1 MKNKIQ
7 LLVLLLSF
15 SGFAQDFPSFKSL
28 RFDEDYSFL
37 KNDTV
42 TNNWYKKV
50 KFLPI
55 SASKETYISFGGDLR
70 FQYFYAKNENWGDGP
85 QDNDGYVLGRYL
97 FHADFHAGKFFRT
110 FVQTQSSTADG
121 RIDPNPVE
129 QNPLEVHQVFAD
141 FNIIYEG
148 SKKLILRVGRQEL
161 TYGSQRLVAVREGP
175 NNRQS
180 FDGIK
185 AILSR
190 QNFTT
195 DLFYTHYV
203 VAHDGIFDD
212 ASNKDRQLWG
222 SYFVFNKIPFVKNI
236 DVYYL
241 GYERANAAFND
252 ASGKENRQSVG
263 TRIWGKTENWRYDGE
278 AVYQFGNVA
287 DKNINAWTA
296 SINAGYRFNTIK
308 FRPEI
313 GFKTEVISGDKRAGD
328 NSLQTFNPLFPR
340 GAYFGLASVIGPSN
354 LIDFHPSLS
363 FEILQNVDW
372 VIDYD
377 MFWRYS
383 SNDGI
388 YAPNTTLIY
397 PGDTTTEKKIGNQL
411 ESEIIWEPNQYLYF
425 RLEATWFQAKDYIK
439 ASGTGKNIFFTGITM
454 QLHF

>member
-1 MKNKIQ
+1 
-7 LLVLLLSF
+7 
-15 SGFAQDFPSFKSL
+15 
-28 RFDEDYSFL
+28 
-37 KNDTV
+37 
-42 TNNWYKKV
+42 
-50 KFLPI
+50 
-55 SASKETYISFGGDLR
+55 
-70 FQYFYAKNENWGDGP
+70 GDGP

-110 FVQTQSSTADG
+110 FVQMQSSTADG

-129 QNPLEVHQVFAD
+129 QNPLEVHQAFAD
-141 FNIIYEG
+141 FNIINEG
-148 SKKLILRVGRQEL
+148 SKKLILRAGRQEL

-185 AILSR
+185 AIVSK

-222 SYFVFNKIPFVKNI
+222 SYLVFNKVPVIKNI

-241 GYERANAAFND
+241 GYERAKAAFND

-287 DKNINAWTA
+287 DKNISAWTA
-296 SINAGYRFNTIK
+296 SINAGYRFNTVK
-308 FRPEI
+308 FHPEI
-313 GFKTEVISGDKRAGD
+313 GFKTEVISGDKTEGD
-328 NSLQTFNPLFPR
+328 TSLQTFNPLFPR

-383 SNDGI
+383 ANDGI

-397 PGDTTTEKKIGNQL
+397 PGDTTTAKKIGNQL

-425 RLEATWFQAKDYIK
+425 RLEATWFQAKDYIQ

>member
-1 MKNKIQ
+1 MKNKI
-7 LLVLLLSF
+7 LLVILMLSF
-15 SGFAQDFPSFKSL
+15 SGFAQRYPDFKSL
-28 RFDEDYSFL
+28 RFDENYGFL

-42 TNNWYKKV
+42 SNGWYKTV
-50 KFLPI
+50 KFLPV
-55 SASKETYISFGGDLR
+55 SASKETYISFGGDIR

-110 FVQTQSSTADG
+110 FVQTQSSMADG

-129 QNPLEVHQVFAD
+129 QNPLEVHQAFAD
-141 FNIIYEG
+141 FNIINED

-185 AILSR
+185 AIVSR

-195 DLFYTHYV
+195 DFFYTHYV

-222 SYFVFNKIPFVKNI
+222 SYFVFNKIPAIKNI

-278 AVYQFGNVA
+278 AVYQFGTVGA
-287 DKNINAWTA
+287 KNISAWTA
-296 SINAGYRFNTIK
+296 SINAGYRFNAVK

-313 GFKTEVISGDKRAGD
+313 GFKTEVISGDKTAGD
-328 NSLQTFNPLFPR
+328 TSLQTFNPLFPR
-340 GAYFGLASVIGPSN
+340 GAYFGLASLIGPSN

-363 FEILQNVDW
+363 FEVAKNVDW

-425 RLEATWFQAKDYIK
+425 RLEATWFQAREYIQ

>member
-1 MKNKIQ
+1 MKNRI
-7 LLVLLLSF
+7 LILVLLF
-15 SGFAQDFPSFKSL
+15 SISGYSQRYPEFKSL
-28 RFDEDYSFL
+28 RFDEDYSVL
-37 KNDTV
+37 EKDTV
-42 TNNWYKKV
+42 SNDWYKTV
-50 KFLPI
+50 KFLPV
-55 SASKETYISFGGDLR
+55 SASRKTYVSFGGDMR

-97 FHADFHAGKFFRT
+97 FHADFHAGKYFRA
-110 FVQTQSSTADG
+110 FIQMQSSMADG

-129 QNPLEVHQVFAD
+129 QNPLEVHQAFAD
-141 FNIIYEG
+141 FNIINEVG
-148 SKKLILRVGRQEL
+148 KRFILRVGRQEL

-185 AILSR
+185 AIVGR
-190 QNFTT
+190 KNFTA

-212 ASNKDRQLWG
+212 ASSKDRQLWG
-222 SYFVFNKIPFVKNI
+222 SYFVFNKIPIIKNI
-236 DVYYL
+236 DFYYL

-252 ASGKENRQSVG
+252 ASGQENRQSVG
-263 TRIWGKTENWRYDGE
+263 TRVWGKTENWRYDAE
-278 AVYQFGNVA
+278 AVYQFGDVG
-287 DKNINAWTA
+287 DKNISAWTA
-296 SINAGYRFNTIK
+296 SINAGYRFNTVK
-308 FRPEI
+308 FHPEI
-313 GFKTEVISGDKRAGD
+313 GFKTEVISGDKTAGD
-328 NSLQTFNPLFPR
+328 TSLETFNPLFPR

-363 FEILQNVDW
+363 LEVAKNVDW

-383 SNDGI
+383 GNDGI

-397 PGDTTTEKKIGNQL
+397 PGDTTSKKKIGNQL

-439 ASGTGKNIFFTGITM
+439 ASGTGKNILFAGITM

>member
-1 MKNKIQ
+1 M
-7 LLVLLLSF
+7 
-15 SGFAQDFPSFKSL
+15 
-28 RFDEDYSFL
+28 
-37 KNDTV
+37 
-42 TNNWYKKV
+42 
-50 KFLPI
+50 
-55 SASKETYISFGGDLR
+55 
-70 FQYFYAKNENWGDGP
+70 
-85 QDNDGYVLGRYL
+85 
-97 FHADFHAGKFFRT
+97 
-110 FVQTQSSTADG
+110 ADG

-129 QNPLEVHQVFAD
+129 QNPLEVHQAFAD
-141 FNIIYEG
+141 FNFINEG
-148 SKKLILRVGRQEL
+148 TKRLILRVGRQEL
-161 TYGSQRLVAVREGP
+161 TYGSQRLVAVRDGP

-185 AILSR
+185 AIVSR

-195 DLFYTHYV
+195 DLFYSHYV

-222 SYFVFNKIPFVKNI
+222 SYLVFNKIPVIKNI

-241 GYERANAAFND
+241 GYERAHAAFND
-252 ASGKENRQSVG
+252 ATGKENRQSVG

-287 DKNINAWTA
+287 DKNISAWTA
-296 SINAGYRFNTIK
+296 SINAGYRFNAVK
-308 FRPEI
+308 FHPEI
-313 GFKTEVISGDKRAGD
+313 GFKTEVISGDKTEGD
-328 NSLQTFNPLFPR
+328 TSLQTFNPLFPR

-363 FEILQNVDW
+363 FEILKNVDW

-397 PGDTTTEKKIGNQL
+397 PGDTTTAKKIGNQL
-411 ESEIIWEPNQYLYF
+411 ESEMIWEPNQYLYF

-454 QLHF
+454 QFHF